1 MRRGGAAFPG
11 RRPGDHYGGGVLA
24 VSHATSGAALGLA
37 VAGFAPRVAGLVSPT
52 VAPTP
57 GSVLTFAAVC
67 AGAALLPDLDHPSSV
82 ATRRFSVFSWL
93 ACHAVRPLSAAVYD
107 LTRGRR
113 DTGKGTHRGLT
124 HTAVGAVLLGL
135 AVNLASATWGT
146 PVLLGTL
153 FVCLALAIKGLDALV
168 PGPPSLVIA
177 AGLTWAVHEWVPG
190 GTAGTTGWLGTAVT
204 LGMLVHAVGDAVTES
219 GAPLLWPLPIRGRT
233 WYPVGSPRAAR
244 FRTGG
249 AVESWVVAPALTV
262 GTLVLAVLVVPG
274 VLPVVTAV
282 RDQVQRLLG

>member
-1 MRRGGAAFPG
+1 M
-11 RRPGDHYGGGVLA
+11 LA

-37 VAGFAPRVAGLVSPT
+37 VAGFAPRIAD
-52 VAPTP
+52 VAPSP

-67 AGAALLPDLDHPSSV
+67 AGAALLPDLDHPSST

-93 ACHAVRPLSAAVYD
+93 ACNAVRPLSGFVFD

-113 DTGKGTHRGLT
+113 DHGKGTHRGLT
-124 HTAVGAVLLGL
+124 HTAAGAVLLGL
-135 AVNLASATWGT
+135 AVNLASAAWGT

-153 FVCLALAIKGLDALV
+153 FVCIALAIKGLDALV

-177 AGLTWAVHEWVPG
+177 AGLTWGVQEFVPG
-190 GTAGTTGWLGTAVT
+190 GTAGTAGWLGTAVA
-204 LGMLVHAVGDAVTES
+204 LGMLVHAVGDAITES
-219 GAPLLWPLPIRGRT
+219 GAPLLWPLPIHGRT

-249 AVESWVVAPALTV
+249 AVEAWVVAPVLTV

-274 VLPVVTAV
+274 VLPIVTAV
-282 RDQVQRLLG
+282 RDQVQRLLAGA

>member
-1 MRRGGAAFPG
+1 M
-11 RRPGDHYGGGVLA
+11 LA

-37 VAGFAPRVAGLVSPT
+37 VAGFAPRIADVDPS
-52 VAPTP
+52 P

-67 AGAALLPDLDHPSSV
+67 AGAALLPDLDHPSSM

-93 ACHAVRPLSAAVYD
+93 ACHAVRPLSGVVFD

-113 DTGKGTHRGLT
+113 DHGKGTHRGLT
-124 HTAVGAVLLGL
+124 HTAVAAVLLGL

-177 AGLTWAVHEWVPG
+177 AGLTWGVQEWVPG
-190 GTAGTTGWLGTAVT
+190 GTAGTAGWLGTAVT
-204 LGMLVHAVGDAVTES
+204 LGMLVHAVGDAITES

-233 WYPVGSPRAAR
+233 WYPVGSPRVAR

-249 AVESWVVAPALTV
+249 AVEAWLVAPALTV
-262 GTLVLAVLVVPG
+262 GTLVLAVLVIPG
-274 VLPVVTAV
+274 VLPVVAAV
-282 RDQVQRLLG
+282 GDEVQRLLGAA